1 MELLS
6 QYVGEII
13 LGLSGTFLTLF
24 IKGYQALMNRIKKLE
39 EKVLSLQGEINT
51 NTALDNLRDKKSN

>member
-6 QYVGEII
+6 RYVCEIM

-24 IKGYQALMNRIKKLE
+24 IKGYQSLMGRIKKLE
-39 EKVLSLQGEINT
+39 EKALKMQGEIDL
-51 NTALDNLRDKKSN
+51 NTAFDLERNKSK